1 MKGKIVKLF
10 LGLCN
15 KKSVI
20 RGDSPDN
27 APCPHTLKRSSEDL
41 LSHAATRAVPS
52 ALKGLTTVV
61 GMGTGVSPSLPSLDT
76 QLVCPGGSQAHTF
89 VTLDTPAHGV
99 KARSVE

>member
-10 LGLCN
+10 LDLCN
-15 KKSVI
+15 KKSVV
-20 RGDSPDN
+20 RGTPQT
-27 APCPHTLKRSSEDL
+27 TLLALTHRSSEDL

-76 QLVCPGGSQAHTF
+76 QLVYTGGPQAHTF